1 VKYSVDANLDLTLAY
16 YGYHQSNYASTAEF
30 AGCTTSASAFCR
42 GELRDFSFDAV
53 YKLSKR
59 FDAFAG
65 VMYSGV
71 ADGLANG
78 YIYSKNNLNP
88 TIGVRFTF

>member
-1 VKYSVDANLDLTLAY
+1 VKYSVDSNLDLTLAY
-16 YGYHQSNYASTAEF
+16 YGYHQSSFATGAN
-30 AGCTTSASAFCR
+30 AGCTTIASGACS
-42 GELRDFSFDAV
+42 GLLRDVSFDAV

-59 FDAFAG
+59 FDAYAG
-65 VMYSGV
+65 VMYSAV

-78 YIYSKNNLNP
+78 YIYSKNNFNP